1 MVNLNIAKKAT
12 TQYQRMVRRGQML
25 DRLDADMALE
35 RLKAEIMAMAS
46 KLIAI
51 MGAEKYGAIIDEV
64 MPDDA
69 SFEFVRD
76 VLSQLVEAM
85 ECNCVLPEQTCPA
98 CIAAAAE
105 GLEEGEIPYEVS
117 HES

>member
-1 MVNLNIAKKAT
+1 MVNLNIT

-35 RLKAEIMAMAS
+35 RIKAEIMAMAS

-51 MGAEKYGAIIDEV
+51 MGAEKYSAIINEIV
-64 MPDDA
+64 PDDA

-76 VLSQLVEAM
+76 ILARMVEAM
-85 ECNCVLPEQTCPA
+85 ECNCVLPEQACPA

>member
-46 KLIAI
+46 QLIAI
-51 MGAEKYGAIIDEV
+51 MGAEKYSAIIDEV
-64 MPDDA
+64 VPDDA
-69 SFEFVRD
+69 SYEWVRD
-76 VLSQLVEAM
+76 ILAKLIEAM
-85 ECNCVLPEQTCPA
+85 ECGCILPEQACPA
-98 CIAAAAE
+98 CSAAATE
-105 GLEEGEIPYEVS
+105 GLEEGEIPFEVS
-117 HES
+117 HD

>member
-1 MVNLNIAKKAT
+1 MVNLNIT
-12 TQYQRMVRRGQML
+12 PQYQRMVRRGQML

-64 MPDDA
+64 VPDDA

-76 VLSQLVEAM
+76 VLARMVEAM
-85 ECNCVLPEQTCPA
+85 ECNCNGANRDGCPA
-98 CIAAAAE
+98 CSAAATE
-105 GLEEGEIPYEVS
+105 GLEEGEIPFEVS
-117 HES
+117 HD